1 MSTAMYRI
9 IAGDYER
16 VGAASGSLKEM
27 LKKVGMDPLA
37 LRRAMIAA
45 YEAETNVII
54 HSLGGEMRVTLED
67 GVLDVEVA
75 DAGPGIADIEQ
86 AMREGYSTAP
96 AAARELGFGA
106 GMGLPNIRR
115 NSDRFQIESAPGK
128 GTCVRFMIRFAPQ
141 AAAARREVAVQVVA
155 GRCTGCLRCLR
166 ACPTEALRV
175 RGGRPLVLEHL
186 CIECGACIGACASGA
201 LALKGVEESLD
212 ALKGAPLV
220 VPAALLGQFG
230 AGVCVEAALAGLAD
244 LGFPDVQVLAGWEQ
258 ALREAV
264 AVWARDEGRAWPVL
278 SPVCPAVVN
287 LVEMRFPS
295 LISHLA
301 PFASPVEAAVGERAD
316 RGAAV
321 VVGCPAQ
328 CSVLARLPGRLRG
341 IVGVCAGLPA
351 HAILRWAAEGGR
363 GRELQIAD
371 CRLQI
376 EKSEQ
381 SAVPAPDTVVVS
393 GIRRVMGAL
402 EAAENGL
409 LSDVPV
415 LELHA
420 CEEGCFG
427 SLLLREVPA
436 VARWRWEKEAKTTSD
451 VVSRAVRREKAFA
464 ARRGLRL
471 DDDMGRA
478 IAKLAELDRLVR
490 ELPGLDCG
498 VCGAPTCRALA
509 EDIVL
514 GRAEASACVLRKG

>member
-1 MSTAMYRI
+1 
-9 IAGDYER
+9 
-16 VGAASGSLKEM
+16 
-27 LKKVGMDPLA
+27 
-37 LRRAMIAA
+37 
-45 YEAETNVII
+45 
-54 HSLGGEMRVTLED
+54 
-67 GVLDVEVA
+67 
-75 DAGPGIADIEQ
+75 
-86 AMREGYSTAP
+86 
-96 AAARELGFGA
+96 
-106 GMGLPNIRR
+106 
-115 NSDRFQIESAPGK
+115 
-128 GTCVRFMIRFAPQ
+128 
-141 AAAARREVAVQVVA
+141 
-155 GRCTGCLRCLR
+155 
-166 ACPTEALRV
+166 
-175 RGGRPLVLEHL
+175 
-186 CIECGACIGACASGA
+186 
-201 LALKGVEESLD
+201 
-212 ALKGAPLV
+212 
-220 VPAALLGQFG
+220 
-230 AGVCVEAALAGLAD
+230 
-244 LGFPDVQVLAGWEQ
+244 
-258 ALREAV
+258 
-264 AVWARDEGRAWPVL
+264 
-278 SPVCPAVVN
+278 
-287 LVEMRFPS
+287 
-295 LISHLA
+295 
-301 PFASPVEAAVGERAD
+301 
-316 RGAAV
+316 

-351 HAILRWAAEGGR
+351 HAILRWAAEGGKGHPEAGHSKSQIPDSR
-363 GRELQIAD
+363 PEGPARE
-371 CRLQI
+371 
-376 EKSEQ
+376 
-381 SAVPAPDTVVVS
+381 VVRVT
-393 GIRRVMGAL
+393 GIRRVTAAL